1 MSANF
6 WPELRPQTA
15 AQIEACLRR
24 GEKIEAIVIY
34 REATNAG
41 LKEAKDAIER
51 GASLV
56 PAEKPKPATPAK
68 PTRRIPWT
76 AIIITLIVLGCIIGI
91 AYLMKV

>member
-51 GASLV
+51 GASLI
-56 PAEKPKPATPAK
+56 PPEKPKNSAPSK
-68 PTRRIPWT
+68 PKRRIPWKP
-76 AIIITLIVLGCIIGI
+76 IIIGLIVLGCILGI
-91 AYLMKV
+91 AYLMKI